1 MMAFAGSSKVIIVYA
16 VPDNQFP
23 HRRRLTALPRI
34 RSPFAPD
41 TERRR
46 YGPYIRCIYIYIYS
60 DRPRAVGNTAHP
72 ITGLGI
78 LGQPPQLPS
87 FARAFSSKFTGPP
100 PPKKRNATTKRKNTC
115 YRLPALTKPTLH
127 LACGGTVA
135 CSTAVKTKSPCSIY
149 PFNNSCT
156 PSPSPLPP
164 PPRQPTS
171 PPSAVLSSIPQLRED
186 SHRPSI
192 ALAASFPRETSALY
206 CSPSSITILPGP
218 SVLST

>member
-1 MMAFAGSSKVIIVYA
+1 MFTLSPITNFHIE
-16 VPDNQFP
+16 DD
-23 HRRRLTALPRI
+23 RRLTALPRI

-46 YGPYIRCIYIYIYS
+46 YGPYIRYIIYIYS
-60 DRPRAVGNTAHP
+60 DRPCAVGNTAHP

-87 FARAFSSKFTGPP
+87 FARAFSSKFTGPPP

-156 PSPSPLPP
+156 PSPPPLPP

-171 PPSAVLSSIPQLRED
+171 PPPPSYRPSLNSARTRIGPQLL
-186 SHRPSI
+186 SQPLVLGRPRRCI
-192 ALAASFPRETSALY
+192 APLRP
-206 CSPSSITILPGP
+206 
-218 SVLST
+218 